1 MFVRVHVRV
10 CVLACVCMGVV
21 VHVSARLHIPWIRGP
36 AIWKRPSMSVF
47 VFFCR
52 HGLWSQGAPA
62 FNAHILHDLDP
73 PAALPAG
80 GINQALCRRAETQTA
95 RVILTLD
102 TFLPSLQATAVI
114 LIPNHHLHHNPR
126 GEGNTQ
132 EVDVVLFGQRCSSGS
147 PICWGE
153 AARLW
158 LIT

>member
-1 MFVRVHVRV
+1 MRV
-10 CVLACVCMGVV
+10 CACACACVCMGVV

-36 AIWKRPSMSVF
+36 AFGSGPACLFIYYLYFSVDM
-47 VFFCR
+47 VYGVKALLLLMHIFCMTWTHR
-52 HGLWSQGAPA
+52 QLC
-62 FNAHILHDLDP
+62 P
-73 PAALPAG
+73 PA

-102 TFLPSLQATAVI
+102 TFSPSLQATAVI

-132 EVDVVLFGQRCSSGS
+132 EVDMVLFGQRCSSGS
-147 PICWGE
+147 AICWGE